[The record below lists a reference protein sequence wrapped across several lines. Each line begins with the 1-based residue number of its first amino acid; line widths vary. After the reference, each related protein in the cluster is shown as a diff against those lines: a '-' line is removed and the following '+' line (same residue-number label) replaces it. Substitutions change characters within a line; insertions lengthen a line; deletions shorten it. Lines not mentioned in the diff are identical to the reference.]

1 MLYFN
6 ILFYTI
12 FPSIPYT
19 MQFYLSYPIPS
30 HPIPSY
36 CILFHIAVYYLF
48 AFYTF
53 ATLFNY
59 NIGYLLFHDLQ
70 AIQQT
75 THSSLLYLISQ
86 SQSSQQHQQQSRLQ
100 FSIFLSCTSHKINM

>member
-12 FPSIPYT
+12 FPSIPLT
-19 MQFYLSYPIPS
+19 MQFYLSYPILS
-30 HPIPSY
+30 HPIPSYPILSY

-75 THSSLLYLISQ
+75 PY
-86 SQSSQQHQQQSRLQ
+86 
-100 FSIFLSCTSHKINM
+100 